1 MVEIYP
7 EQIVLILGGIFIL
20 AWLELKLRIIA
31 RRMLQSSVQ
40 GIGIWMVIIGGV
52 LIIASSFGLIEQQYG
67 IYVAVGGAFV
77 YVIGWALRIWG
88 KREALEIEEERA
100 QYLKRVRKGMTAKDA
115 EKTAYDYLKSRV
127 KGPLKKMGSVK
138 EFKTWKVY
146 FKGKDDKYMVVIDFD
161 GDVANWESLGE
172 LPSWLKGPY

>member
-1 MVEIYP
+1 MEIYP
-7 EQIVLILGGIFIL
+7 EQIVVILGLIFIL

-31 RRMLQSSVQ
+31 RRLLQTTVQ
-40 GIGIWMVIIGGV
+40 GIGIWMVVLGGV
-52 LIIASSFGLIEQQYG
+52 LLIASSFGLVEQEYG
-67 IYVAVGGAFV
+67 IYLAVGGFFI
-77 YVIGWALRIWG
+77 YVIGWALRVWG

-100 QYLKRVRKGMTAKDA
+100 EYLKKVRKGVPAREA
-115 EKTAYDYLKSRV
+115 EKIAKNFLKKRV
-127 KGPLKKMGSVK
+127 KGPLKKMGSVH

-161 GDVANWESLGE
+161 GDVANWESLGN